1 MGIFSK
7 KKTNNESTAICEEGL
22 SYLGKDDAK
31 AFEILMKA
39 AEMKNEV
46 AEFHIARMY
55 ETGKGVSKDRGVAIG
70 WYADSVDD
78 GCSVAAVYL
87 LNIYVNG
94 FDPEYDEDESMGLID
109 VIVSAGDRPF
119 KAAGDLAY
127 ETAKMIIEGT
137 GSFKDEEAGLRL
149 MEAGA
154 LAGVKKCLEYR

>member
-7 KKTNNESTAICEEGL
+7 KKTNNESKALCDEGL

-46 AEFHIARMY
+46 AEFHVARMY
-55 ETGKGVSKDRGVAIG
+55 ETGRGVEKDRGVAIG

-78 GCSVAAVYL
+78 GCDVAAAYL
-87 LNIYVNG
+87 LNIYVKG
-94 FDPEYDEDESMGLID
+94 FDPEYDEDESLGLID
-109 VIVSAGDRPF
+109 VIITAGDRPF
-119 KAAGDLAY
+119 KAAPDVLF
-127 ETAKMIIEGT
+127 ESAKLLCEGK
-137 GSFKDEEAGLRL
+137 GSFKDEEAGFRL